1 MPVGLPPRGGPIGR
15 SRGRLSASSL
25 TTYLRCPRQW
35 LLNYQ
40 AGMSGPTRPSQIIGI
55 ILEDALC
62 ELLMMHPPEVTDFED
77 LTCWAEG
84 KLNHLASAAHNEGE
98 KAWNATLWTT
108 QDAAW
113 SDVQV
118 ENLENR
124 LLGGLR
130 LFLEEVN
137 ACFEAGGGPF
147 LEAMRSGQDPFEV
160 PAPAR
165 GAKPRFPL
173 PDKVPDVEMRSWSS
187 EEKATWRSTGEP
199 VAWNE
204 AWECA
209 RPWFKDPRVH
219 QPQRLY
225 HPDGWASGEL
235 DMVLRW
241 DGNVRIVDIKSGRP
255 SSMFAG
261 SLEHQLRFYAWL
273 WHETHEGNLVD
284 GMEGWYLDGGE
295 RVMYGVP
302 DQADIEGL
310 TDFYRSTHQSMQ
322 SMAEGVLAFPVPPE
336 TACDGGAAGC
346 HWCAVSIE
354 SGDLEAPETL
364 AWLSDIQQVSIR
376 SPFIRLGDIQGRVHV
391 KGRLTGAWGPMLNHY
406 GEAVLGAV
414 LVVGHQHITLE
425 ESEPGSYPNL
435 HEWVEKDVVIT
446 QALPGVW
453 RDQPRLYLD
462 QQTKLVVQNDD
473 DEGEHLNFTRLGLLR
488 TRANVRG
495 HVLCIRRRDGVR
507 VDGKPWTMVSFMLWD
522 GTHVAEVVAFGSS
535 ISQRLLALRPGD
547 AVSMTGV
554 ELGWRSGVLQ
564 LRMDNRKTRLET
576 LTPPT

>member
-77 LTCWAEG
+77 LTRWAEG

-219 QPQRLY
+219 QPQRLTIRMV
-225 HPDGWASGEL
+225 GLRAS
-235 DMVLRW
+235 W
-241 DGNVRIVDIKSGRP
+241 TWCC
-255 SSMFAG
+255 A
-261 SLEHQLRFYAWL
+261 
-273 WHETHEGNLVD
+273 
-284 GMEGWYLDGGE
+284 GME
-295 RVMYGVP
+295 
-302 DQADIEGL
+302 
-310 TDFYRSTHQSMQ
+310 TF
-322 SMAEGVLAFPVPPE
+322 
-336 TACDGGAAGC
+336 
-346 HWCAVSIE
+346 E
-354 SGDLEAPETL
+354 S
-364 AWLSDIQQVSIR
+364 
-376 SPFIRLGDIQGRVHV
+376 
-391 KGRLTGAWGPMLNHY
+391 
-406 GEAVLGAV
+406 
-414 LVVGHQHITLE
+414 
-425 ESEPGSYPNL
+425 
-435 HEWVEKDVVIT
+435 
-446 QALPGVW
+446 
-453 RDQPRLYLD
+453 
-462 QQTKLVVQNDD
+462 
-473 DEGEHLNFTRLGLLR
+473 
-488 TRANVRG
+488 
-495 HVLCIRRRDGVR
+495 
-507 VDGKPWTMVSFMLWD
+507 
-522 GTHVAEVVAFGSS
+522 
-535 ISQRLLALRPGD
+535 
-547 AVSMTGV
+547 
-554 ELGWRSGVLQ
+554 
-564 LRMDNRKTRLET
+564 
-576 LTPPT
+576 